1 MIKFELTEHIGK
13 SIKEVFEF
21 ITDLSNVSDSLK
33 EEGAIYRGT
42 KQTSEGP
49 IGLGTTYTDKSTLG
63 SMHGEIVKWEPL
75 TRVKF
80 IQKVKLI
87 FFTLL
92 EVRITYTLE
101 ESGDKTTKV
110 IRDYEME
117 LYGIFRLMEK
127 KSEVFV
133 KKENERILNVMK
145 KRLEN

>member
-1 MIKFELTEHIGK
+1 MIKIELTEHIGK
-13 SIKEVFEF
+13 PAKEVFEF

-49 IGLGTTYTDKSTLG
+49 IGLGTTYTDTSTSG
-63 SMHGEIVKWEPL
+63 PMRGEIVEWEPL

-80 IQKVKLI
+80 LQKVKII
-87 FFTLL
+87 FFTLI

-101 ESGDKTTKV
+101 DLGDQTTKV
-110 IRDYEME
+110 TRDYEME

-127 KSEVFV
+127 RSGVFV
-133 KKENERILNVMK
+133 RKENERILNVMK

>member
-1 MIKFELTEHIGK
+1 MIKFELTEHIEK
-13 SIKEVFEF
+13 PIKEVFEF

-49 IGLGTTYTDKSTLG
+49 IGLGTTYTDKSTSG
-63 SMHGEIVKWEPL
+63 PMHGEIVKWEPL

-80 IQKVKLI
+80 IQKVKLV

-101 ESGDKTTKV
+101 DLGDKTTKV

-117 LYGIFRLMEK
+117 LYGILRLMEK
-127 KSEVFV
+127 RSGVLV
-133 KKENERILNVMK
+133 RKENVRILNVMK